1 MNQPLLVEILLP
13 VPFGSTFSYR
23 LLPEQMADNLVGCR
37 VVVPF
42 GKQKFLTGIV
52 TGFTENPDESL
63 AIRNVIEV
71 LDSQPVVSADDLAF
85 WFWMAS
91 YYMCTP
97 GEVMAAALPSGMM
110 VESQSILTIRADYE
124 GEVRFEGESA
134 AIYRWLMANKNA
146 EIKEIEKSLGLKNG
160 LKSVKVLLE
169 SGAVV
174 VDDSAQLRYTP
185 KTETYVTINPVYADD
200 EVMESLLESLKRAPK
215 QEAIVLECY
224 RLQQEFPGE
233 KTERSRLIKQF
244 GNTPYKALTKK
255 KVLLEHEVEVS
266 RLAGD
271 VRATPPA
278 ELTDWQKVALE
289 ETDRRFEK
297 FSVVLLK
304 GPAASGK
311 TEVYIHLIQNAIAQG
326 KQVLYLVPEI
336 ALTTQLGKR
345 LKRVF
350 GNKLA
355 IYHSRFNPNVRAEVW
370 QKTLQN
376 NEIKVVVGAR
386 SALFVPFGNLG
397 LVIVD
402 EEHERSLKQQDPAPR
417 YHARDAAIMLAKRS
431 NAPVLL
437 GSATP
442 SVETLQ
448 NVYSGKFGMVE
459 MTRRFG
465 DAPEPTVQI
474 VDLTESYKKSK
485 LKYHFSFEMLDAITE
500 TLARGEQV
508 ILFQNRRGYAPVVT
522 CKNCGWVQKCSRCDV
537 SLTWHYDKN
546 LMGCH
551 YCGLTRRVTNI
562 CPECGSEAVVDKG
575 AGTEKIEQ
583 EICTLFPEAQVMR
596 MDMDTAAGQRKLE
609 NILSDFENGSIDIL
623 IGTQMIARGLD
634 FANVGFVG
642 VLNADNLFHFP
653 EFRASERAWQM
664 LSQVA
669 GRAGRR
675 DKQGRVI
682 IQTHS
687 SEHPVIDAV
696 NGNVNGFIENEIQE
710 RKIFKYPPFNRI
722 IHITLRH
729 AKNEV
734 VLNAAREYAQALRRL
749 LSHRVLG
756 PESPLSNRL
765 KGLYLQQILVKSAS
779 NNELTHIK
787 LQLTSTLAAL
797 VKEKK
802 IPSSVQVVF
811 DVDPA

>member
-1 MNQPLLVEILLP
+1 MSQPSIVEIVLP
-13 VPFGSTFSYR
+13 VPFGNTFSYQ
-23 LLPEQMADNLVGCR
+23 LLPEHRTENLVGCR

-42 GKQKFLTGIV
+42 GNQKFLTGIV
-52 TGFTENPDESL
+52 TGFTDLPDETIVL
-63 AIRNVIEV
+63 RDVIEI
-71 LDSQPVVSADDLAF
+71 LDNKPVVTSGDIDF

-110 VESQSILTIRADYE
+110 VENRSILSIRPDYK
-124 GEVRFEGESA
+124 GEHRFEGESA
-134 AIYRWLMANKNA
+134 DIFRWLMANPNA
-146 EIKEIEKSLGLKNG
+146 EFKEIEKGLGLKNG
-160 LKSVKVLLE
+160 LKSVKILME
-169 SGAVV
+169 ADAIM
-174 VDDSAQLRYTP
+174 VDDSAQVRYAP
-185 KTETYVTINPVYADD
+185 KTETFVTINPVYADD
-200 EVMESLLESLKRAPK
+200 EVMESLIESLRRAPK

-224 RLQQEFPGE
+224 RLQQEFPNE
-233 KTERSRLIKQF
+233 KTERARLIKQF
-244 GNTPYKALTKK
+244 GNAPYKALTKK
-255 KVLLEHEVEVS
+255 KVLLEHEVEIS
-266 RLAGD
+266 RLTEELQEVPA
-271 VRATPPA
+271 AILTP
-278 ELTDWQKVALE
+278 WQNEALQKINDE
-289 ETDRRFEK
+289 FK
-297 FSVVLLK
+297 KQSVVLLK

-311 TEVYIHLIQNAIAQG
+311 TEVYIHLIQQVIAAG

-350 GNKLA
+350 GNSLA
-355 IYHSRFNPNVRAEVW
+355 IYHSRFNRNLRAEVW
-370 QKTLQN
+370 QKTAEN

-397 LVIVD
+397 LIIVD
-402 EEHERSLKQQDPAPR
+402 EEHERSLKQQEPAPR
-417 YHARDAAIMLAKRS
+417 YHARDAAIMLATRA

-442 SVETLQ
+442 SVETMQ
-448 NVYSGKFGMVE
+448 NVFTGKFGMVE

-465 DAPEPTVQI
+465 DAPEPLLQI
-474 VDLTESYKKSK
+474 VDLTESYKKNK
-485 LKYHFSFEMLDAITE
+485 LRYHFSYEMIDSITE
-500 TLARGEQV
+500 TLAKGEQI
-508 ILFQNRRGYAPVVT
+508 ILFQNRRGFAPVVT
-522 CKNCGWVQKCSRCDV
+522 CKSCGWVQKCRRCDV

-551 YCGLTRRVTNI
+551 YCGLTQHVTNI
-562 CPECGSEAVVDKG
+562 CPSCGSEAVVDKG

-583 EICTLFPEAQVMR
+583 EIRTLFPEAQVMR

-609 NILSDFENGSIDIL
+609 AIISDFENGLVDIL

-664 LSQVA
+664 LTQVA

-687 SEHPVIDAV
+687 AEHPVIRAV
-696 NGNVNGFIENEIQE
+696 SGDTSTFIDNEIQE
-710 RKIFKYPPFNRI
+710 RKLFKYPPFNRI
-722 IHITLRH
+722 IHISLRHTNNDVVLRAASEYANTLR
-729 AKNEV
+729 
-734 VLNAAREYAQALRRL
+734 RF

-765 KGLYLQQILVKSAS
+765 KGMYIQQILVKAAS
-779 NNELTHIK
+779 NNELSGIK
-787 LQLTSTLAAL
+787 SQLTSSLNTLI
-797 VKEKK
+797 KEKK
-802 IPSSVQVVF
+802 IPSSVQVIF